1 MEIKT
6 FIERDNAVE
15 ELKSL
20 EKTIDEIDYY
30 HINSVIEDDE
40 MDVIKS
46 ILEKA
51 EEKLYLAV
59 LKFEK
64 KELLKLKQK

>member
-40 MDVIKS
+40 MDVIKF

>member
-40 MDVIKS
+40 MDVIKY

>member
-15 ELKSL
+15 EIKSL

-46 ILEKA
+46 ILEQA
-51 EEKLYLAV
+51 EEKLYFAV

-64 KELLKLKQK
+64 EEFLKLKQK